1 MQSSPPCPIIESN
14 VSTQPTIW
22 LRAEGKAF
30 ERRTP
35 LTPTTAASLADA
47 GISVIVERSDAR
59 TYSDAD
65 YASASCSL
73 VAAGSW
79 ESAPMHAYILGLKE
93 LPESTQPLHHR
104 HSYFA
109 HAFKGQA
116 GWKELLLRFQ
126 RGGGALYDLEYL
138 VDSAGDRVAAFGH
151 WAGFA
156 GAAVASLAWSVRHSD
171 ELPDLAPLTA
181 YPDKRALI
189 ERCHHQLSSCPAVPR
204 VIVIGAGGRCG
215 RGAAELFRV
224 LDVDLTLWDLEE
236 TRDGGP
242 FEQILEHDVFVNCVF
257 VSTRIPPFLT
267 PELLARPR
275 RLSII
280 CDVSCDPSGDL
291 NPLPI
296 YNHCTTFADPLQRVA
311 EGENPLDLIAID
323 HLPSLLPKESSE
335 DFSNQLLPH
344 LLKLE
349 APEESIWAGAR
360 RKYEQTL
367 KEL

>member
-1 MQSSPPCPIIESN
+1 M
-14 VSTQPTIW
+14 STQPTIW

-35 LTPTTAASLADA
+35 LTPTDAASLIDA
-47 GISVIVERSDAR
+47 GISVIIERSKDR
-59 TYSDAD
+59 TYTDDD
-65 YASASCSL
+65 YASANCSL
-73 VAAGSW
+73 VAEGSW
-79 ESAPMHAYILGLKE
+79 ESAPMHAYILGLKD

-104 HSYFA
+104 HIYFA
-109 HAFKGQA
+109 HAFKRQA

-126 RGGGALYDLEYL
+126 RGGGSLYDLEYL
-138 VDSAGDRVAAFGH
+138 MDPAGRRVTTFGH

-156 GAAVASLAWSVRHSD
+156 GAALSIMAWSVRHSD
-171 ELPDLAPLTA
+171 ELPDLAPLTT
-181 YPDKRALI
+181 YPNKQALF
-189 ERCHHQLSSCPAVPR
+189 EHSHHQLSNCPAVPR

-215 RGAAELFRV
+215 GGAAEVFRE

-242 FEQILEHDVFVNCVF
+242 FEQILEYDVFVNCVF

-267 PELLARPR
+267 PELLTCPR

-280 CDVSCDPSGDL
+280 CDVSCDPSVDL

-335 DFSNQLLPH
+335 DFSKQLLPH

-349 APEESIWAGAR
+349 SPEEGVWTGAQ
-360 RKYEQTL
+360 RKYKQTL
-367 KEL
+367 KEI

>member
-1 MQSSPPCPIIESN
+1 M
-14 VSTQPTIW
+14 STQPTIW

-35 LTPTTAASLADA
+35 LTPAAAASLIDA

-59 TYSDAD
+59 AHTDAD
-65 YASASCSL
+65 YASADCSL

-104 HSYFA
+104 HIYFG

-126 RGGGALYDLEYL
+126 RGSGALYDLEYL
-138 VDSAGDRVAAFGH
+138 VDSDGRRVAAFGH

-156 GAAVASLAWSVRHSD
+156 GAAVASLVWSARHSE
-171 ELPDLAPLTA
+171 ELPDLAPLAA

-189 ERCHHQLSSCPAVPR
+189 DRCHHQLSSCPAVPR

-215 RGAAELFRV
+215 KGAAELFRV

-236 TRDGGP
+236 TREGGP

-280 CDVSCDPSGDL
+280 CDVSCDQSGDL
-291 NPLPI
+291 NKLPI
-296 YNHCTTFADPLQRVA
+296 YNHCTTFADHLQRVV
-311 EGENPLDLIAID
+311 EV
-323 HLPSLLPKESSE
+323 
-335 DFSNQLLPH
+335 
-344 LLKLE
+344 
-349 APEESIWAGAR
+349 
-360 RKYEQTL
+360 
-367 KEL
+367 

>member
-1 MQSSPPCPIIESN
+1 
-14 VSTQPTIW
+14 
-22 LRAEGKAF
+22 
-30 ERRTP
+30 
-35 LTPTTAASLADA
+35 
-47 GISVIVERSDAR
+47 
-59 TYSDAD
+59 
-65 YASASCSL
+65 
-73 VAAGSW
+73 
-79 ESAPMHAYILGLKE
+79 MHAYILGLKE

-104 HSYFA
+104 HIYFA

-116 GWKELLLRFQ
+116 GWKDLLLRFQ

-138 VDSAGDRVAAFGH
+138 VDSAGRRVAAFGH

-156 GAAVASLAWSVRHSD
+156 GAAVAILAWSIRHSE

-181 YPDKRALI
+181 FSDKRALI
-189 ERCHHQLSSCPAVPR
+189 DRCHHQLSGCHAVPKA
-204 VIVIGAGGRCG
+204 IVIGAAGRCG
-215 RGAAELFRV
+215 GGATELFRE

-236 TRDGGP
+236 TRGGGP
-242 FEQILEHDVFVNCVF
+242 FEQILKQDVFVNCVF

-296 YNHCTTFADPLQRVA
+296 YNHCTTFSDPLQRVA
-311 EGENPLDLIAID
+311 DGENPLDLIAID

-349 APEESIWAGAR
+349 APEEDVWAGAR
-360 RKYEQTL
+360 RKYEQAL

>member
-1 MQSSPPCPIIESN
+1 
-14 VSTQPTIW
+14 VSKQPTIW

-35 LTPTTAASLADA
+35 LTPTAAASLIDA
-47 GISVIVERSDAR
+47 GNNVIVERSEDR
-59 TYSDAD
+59 TYSDND
-65 YASASCSL
+65 YASADCSL
-73 VAAGSW
+73 FTAGSW
-79 ESAPMHAYILGLKE
+79 ESAPIHAYILGLKE
-93 LPESTQPLHHR
+93 LPESTRSLHNQHI
-104 HSYFA
+104 YFA

-116 GWKELLLRFQ
+116 GSQELLLRFQ
-126 RGGGALYDLEYL
+126 QGGGVLYDLEYL
-138 VDSAGDRVAAFGH
+138 VDSTGHRVAAFGH

-181 YPDKRALI
+181 FPDKRTLV

-215 RGAAELFRV
+215 RGAAELFRE

-242 FEQILEHDVFVNCVF
+242 FEQILEYDIFVNCVF

-267 PELLARPR
+267 SELLARSR

-344 LLKLE
+344 LLKLKTDKE
-349 APEESIWAGAR
+349 GVWACAR
-360 RKYEQTL
+360 RKYEQML
-367 KEL
+367 QEL

>member
-14 VSTQPTIW
+14 VSKQPTIW

-35 LTPTTAASLADA
+35 LTPTAAASLIDA
-47 GISVIVERSDAR
+47 GTNVIVERSEDR
-59 TYSDAD
+59 TYFDND
-65 YASASCSL
+65 YASADCSL
-73 VAAGSW
+73 VTAGSW
-79 ESAPMHAYILGLKE
+79 ESAPIHAYILGLKE
-93 LPESTQPLHHR
+93 LPESTRSLHNQHI
-104 HSYFA
+104 YFA

-116 GWKELLLRFQ
+116 GSQELLLRFQ
-126 RGGGALYDLEYL
+126 QGGGVLYDLEYL
-138 VDSAGDRVAAFGH
+138 VDSAGHRVAAFGH

-156 GAAVASLAWSVRHSD
+156 GAAVASLAWSVRHS
-171 ELPDLAPLTA
+171 EKLPDLAPLTA
-181 YPDKRALI
+181 FPDKRTLV

-215 RGAAELFRV
+215 KGAAELFRE

-242 FEQILEHDVFVNCVF
+242 FEQILEYDIFINCVF
-257 VSTRIPPFLT
+257 VSKPIPPFLT
-267 PELLARPR
+267 HELLARSR

-280 CDVSCDPSGDL
+280 CDVRCDPAGDL

-296 YNHCTTFADPLQRVA
+296 YNHCTTFANPLQQVG
-311 EGENPLDLIAID
+311 EGENPRYLIAID

-344 LLKLE
+344 LLKLKADKE
-349 APEESIWAGAR
+349 GVWACAR
-360 RKYEQTL
+360 RKYEQML